1 MYVLNTT
8 KIGDKE
14 YAMADIK
21 PGTMR
26 PLGEWSLDDSF
37 YGGRVQYIGRTKDDI
52 LCLVNAEDNISK
64 VIDLAVEKLDSL
76 PNDILRKL
84 CHAKKLNVDKN
95 GRQINTTSRD
105 KLLELLEP
113 WRKK

>member
-1 MYVLNTT
+1 VYVLNTT
-8 KIGDKE
+8 KIDGKE
-14 YAMADIK
+14 YAMVDIK

-26 PLGEWSLDDSF
+26 PLDEWGIPDHF
-37 YGGRVQYIGRTKDDI
+37 YGGRVQYIGRTNSDI

-64 VIDLAVEKLDSL
+64 VIDLAVEKLDNL

-84 CHAKKLNVDKN
+84 CYAKKLNLDKH
-95 GRQINTTSRD
+95 GKQINTTPKD